1 MSDEPFLYRF
11 YDMGVQSDFRLMEA
25 DLCREGSAG
34 AGMVDLRIVAADL
47 AHLARPFSG
56 FRDFAL
62 LPEGDLLSFR
72 DVGRFLVR
80 RGGSEIAVDLDP
92 CFDPRL
98 LALPLLGPVVAILLH
113 RRCYLV
119 LHGSAIE
126 LNGEAAVFLGDKGAG
141 KSTTAASLVAM
152 GASLIADDVV
162 AVGLQDDVPVAIAG
176 FQAMKLDASMQARF
190 GIGAGYSVAPADG
203 LFTAGKIRFR
213 LNRDNPPSPLPLG
226 RVHVLDRGGANDIT
240 RYSKAEA
247 LHALIRFS
255 YFPRL
260 GPETIDH
267 GESAALFAR
276 AAGFAARLPV
286 CRLTVRN
293 DLDALPE
300 LATFLG
306 VADRYDHAFA

>member
-113 RRCYLV
+113 RRGYLV

-141 KSTTAASLVAM
+141 KSTTAASLVAR

-162 AVGLQDDVPVAIAG
+162 AVGLQGDVPVAVAG

-190 GIGAGYSVAPADG
+190 SRRRI
-203 LFTAGKIRFR
+203 
-213 LNRDNPPSPLPLG
+213 
-226 RVHVLDRGGANDIT
+226 
-240 RYSKAEA
+240 
-247 LHALIRFS
+247 
-255 YFPRL
+255 
-260 GPETIDH
+260 
-267 GESAALFAR
+267 
-276 AAGFAARLPV
+276 
-286 CRLTVRN
+286 
-293 DLDALPE
+293 
-300 LATFLG
+300 
-306 VADRYDHAFA
+306 